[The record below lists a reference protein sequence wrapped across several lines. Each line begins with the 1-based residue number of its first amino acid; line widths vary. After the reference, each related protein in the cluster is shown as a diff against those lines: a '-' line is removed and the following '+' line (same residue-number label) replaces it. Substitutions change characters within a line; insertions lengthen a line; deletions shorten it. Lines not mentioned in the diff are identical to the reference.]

1 MIWWP
6 PETPLLYHGEITL
19 RQTEERDILPIFNAC
34 QDPLIPQFTTV
45 PSPYFLSNAED
56 FVREIAPQ
64 SFREKTEM
72 LFAIVKGKGEE
83 EKFCGL
89 ISFHTT
95 SLNNHSTE
103 IGYWMDK
110 EERGKGIA
118 KTAVGLIT
126 QYGMEAMGFRR
137 IEAVVDVE
145 NLASKALLLSVG
157 YQLEG
162 IVRNRVTRPS
172 GDQIDMALF
181 SRINTQ

>member
-6 PETPLLYHGEITL
+6 REIPLLYNGEISL
-19 RQTEERDILPIFNAC
+19 RQTEERDIVPIFKAC

-45 PSPYFLSNAED
+45 PSPYLHSHAED
-56 FVREIAPQ
+56 FIRDMAPR
-64 SFREKTEM
+64 SFEEKTEM
-72 LFAIVKGKGEE
+72 LFAIVKGKGDK

-118 KTAVGLIT
+118 KAAIGLIT
-126 QYGMEAMGFRR
+126 QYGIDTMGFRR
-137 IEAVVDVE
+137 IEAMVDVS
-145 NLASKALLLSVG
+145 NVASKALLLSVG

-162 IVRNRVTRPS
+162 IVRNRVTRPN
-172 GDQIDMALF
+172 GDQIDMAIF
-181 SRINTQ
+181 SKIYT